1 MRRKA
6 SMSHMDTIIKT
17 VTEFG
22 GPLGKL
28 VVIRTFKQ
36 FEIPGEEIPRD
47 KIAPVINTIVEKAI
61 FSEDKQQMVKSLL
74 LRTVN

>member
-1 MRRKA
+1 
-6 SMSHMDTIIKT
+6 MSHMDTIIKT

-36 FEIPGEEIPRD
+36 FGISGEEIPRD
-47 KIAPVINTIVEKAI
+47 KITPVVSTIVEKAI
-61 FSEDKQQMVKSLL
+61 FNTEKQQMVKSLL
-74 LRTVN
+74 LRTIN